1 MRPLHLQL
9 AAALIVTLPSIAP
22 TIAVAQQH
30 DLNPTNDRDVQDG
43 INRARLDYCAR
54 QREQGAYWD
63 SLNWFQRQQADARI
77 RQDCVRVLA
86 VGTVRD

>member
-1 MRPLHLQL
+1 MRPLHLRL
-9 AAALIVTLPSIAP
+9 AAASIVTPPSIAP
-22 TIAVAQQH
+22 TIAAAQQR

-43 INRARLDYCAR
+43 IDRQCLDYCAH

-63 SLNWFQRQQADARI
+63 SLNWLQRQQLDAKI
-77 RQDCVRVLA
+77 WQDCVRVLA

>member
-1 MRPLHLQL
+1 MRQLHLLL
-9 AAALIVTLPSIAP
+9 AAALIVTLSSIEP
-22 TIAVAQQH
+22 TIAAAQQR
-30 DLNPTNDRDVQDG
+30 DLNPTNDRDVQNG
-43 INRARLDYCAR
+43 IDRQRLDYCAR

-63 SLNWFQRQQADARI
+63 SLNWFQRQQLDAKI